1 MVNELTKGHTVSTPG
16 PHSQQAGNNHASC
29 SSWSELLKTGAG
41 LGLPQ
46 QRAGLV
52 DPRET
57 EVGQTR
63 VAGAKPKTQLEVGAS
78 RSCDYR
84 AEYSKKCRPE
94 YSEMTKS
101 SPGQC
106 GRQSVQLMSTYFLQG
121 VEL

>member
-1 MVNELTKGHTVSTPG
+1 MVNELTKGHTLSTPG
-16 PHSQQAGNNHASC
+16 PHSQQACNNHVSC
-29 SSWSELLKTGAG
+29 SSWSELLKAGAG
-41 LGLPQ
+41 PGLPQ

-63 VAGAKPKTQLEVGAS
+63 VAGSKPETQLEAGAS

-84 AEYSKKCRPE
+84 AGKCRPE

-121 VEL
+121 IEQM